1 MLDIVYEFDSQERE
15 LLSYKELVEFQRAK
29 IKMLVKANR
38 NLSNELAEEKKIAKK
53 SLAKPKVKKTKS

>member
-1 MLDIVYEFDSQERE
+1 MLDIVYEFDSQEKE

-29 IKMLVKANR
+29 IKMLVKDNR

-53 SLAKPKVKKTKS
+53 SLAKPKGKKTKS